1 MKISFGFI
9 IVLLFIVGCNNSKN
23 LTEAEREALRQAKL
37 NSLVDEQLATID
49 MNAVDTYPLF
59 SKCSDTLVGEAQ
71 KKCFETEFYKLL
83 QEALQSEKLEVAE
96 PINDTMVVYVAVN
109 NKGDVVLE
117 RIEAADKT
125 RELMPNLDAVLTK
138 HLEGLPDI
146 KPALKNGVEVSIQY
160 ALPLVVKVVEK
171 NGKTIKNRK

>member
-1 MKISFGFI
+1 
-9 IVLLFIVGCNNSKN
+9 
-23 LTEAEREALRQAKL
+23 
-37 NSLVDEQLATID
+37 
-49 MNAVDTYPLF
+49 
-59 SKCSDTLVGEAQ
+59 
-71 KKCFETEFYKLL
+71 
-83 QEALQSEKLEVAE
+83 
-96 PINDTMVVYVAVN
+96 MVVYVAVN